1 MIDLNSGHQISTKH
15 IYVPIFEDYEPKN
28 TKHKPNPDNKML
40 KPGKPKLIPMQISN
54 DDFTLQ
60 KVFNYDAKKAK
71 FYILNGKNG
80 LRFGEKFSY
89 LAELAPVS

>member
-1 MIDLNSGHQISTKH
+1 MNISK
-15 IYVPIFEDYEPKN
+15 ISKN
-28 TKHKPNPDNKML
+28 
-40 KPGKPKLIPMQISN
+40 IEISN